1 MTQIRATLSGV
12 QPLLVEVKK
21 CVEEVDEK
29 GDQLKRE
36 EEEKEKQRRQE
47 DEKKNMEKLKQSR
60 ESPKNV
66 VEPQSQPEKNGEEE
80 GAGKEVR
87 VRKVKQSG
95 SKLLY
100 LD

>member
-1 MTQIRATLSGV
+1 
-12 QPLLVEVKK
+12 
-21 CVEEVDEK
+21 
-29 GDQLKRE
+29 
-36 EEEKEKQRRQE
+36 
-47 DEKKNMEKLKQSR
+47 MEKLKQSR

>member
-60 ESPKNV
+60 ESPKTV
-66 VEPQSQPEKNGEEE
+66 VEPQSQSEKKESG
-80 GAGKEVR
+80 GKEGG
-87 VRKVKQSG
+87 VRKAKQSE
-95 SKLLY
+95 SKILY